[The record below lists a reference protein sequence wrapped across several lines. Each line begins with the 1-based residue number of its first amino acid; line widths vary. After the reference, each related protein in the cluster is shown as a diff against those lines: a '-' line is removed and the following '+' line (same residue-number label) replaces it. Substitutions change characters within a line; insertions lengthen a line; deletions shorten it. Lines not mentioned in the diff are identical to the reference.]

1 MDEPLGAI
9 KSTLRSIRRVAKGQR
24 ASDNGLRG
32 VRPPGTPVCQIN
44 DPYPSPY
51 VS

>member
-32 VRPPGTPVCQIN
+32 VRPRGR
-44 DPYPSPY
+44 PS
-51 VS
+51 VK